1 MTKNKIYGTYTGLL
15 SKDGI
20 DVVTN
25 GTELELYSIINSI
38 NKMIWK
44 LSCSS
49 SYGKIQYTEKMRKN
63 LIEAQYSI
71 EFAILHTKRFGVD
84 IPDPKENEH
93 VERTDAYTKWFTW
106 WNDYIQYHLSNEDY
120 KRLKTLI
127 DTKQDYSEF
136 RPKGTWN
143 L

>member
-1 MTKNKIYGTYTGLL
+1 MPNNKVSGTYAGFL
-15 SKDGI
+15 SEAGI
-20 DVVTN
+20 NVVTN
-25 GTELELYSIINSI
+25 GTELELYAIINHMSG
-38 NKMIWK
+38 MIWK
-44 LSCSS
+44 LIKPS
-49 SYGKIQYTEKMRKN
+49 SYGKIQHTERMRKN

-71 EFAILHTKRFGVD
+71 EFAILHTKRFGVE

-93 VERTDAYTKWFTW
+93 VERTDSYNKWFIW

-120 KRLKTLI
+120 KRLKTLM

-136 RPKGTWN
+136 RPEGTWN